1 MSADELDLTLR
12 RSDAELA
19 SAPTLADPSIAT
31 ALEETQSG
39 WPDERRGLLAGTT
52 LAGRYDVIDLL
63 GEGGMGEVYRAR
75 DRELDEL
82 VALKLLRPDVAGL
95 PAWLDRFRNEVR
107 LARRVTHRN
116 VARTFE
122 LGEAEGTR
130 FLTME
135 LVDGESVGS
144 ILERRGALDVASAV
158 RIGIGV
164 AEALA
169 AAHAVGVVHR
179 DVKPDN
185 VMVARDGR
193 VVVTDFGI
201 AHETRDDAGAR
212 TFAGTPAYMAPE
224 QAAGEPASPR
234 SDLYALGVTLF
245 EMVAGSLPFTA
256 QSSAAMLAARLLV
269 DPPDVRE
276 QAPGAS
282 AAFAEIVRKAMAKD
296 PTLRYPSA
304 EALATSLSTV
314 VVGAEDVR
322 PIELDVPSFPARAI
336 RTVVVLPFAESLRST
351 YLTDALFDRVTQLLG
366 RVPRLRVIPRAY
378 VDPATSGTDEDAV
391 VGDLTVSGLRPGD
404 GEGETAITGVDAQG
418 HARFRFEATVV
429 AARMDAVAETLA
441 RMTAAALDLDSPA
454 TATTLLDREAA
465 VQELVLRAGHLYHK
479 ALTPDLQ
486 EAVRLYENALVLA
499 PHDPRV
505 LAGFSMALARSFFY
519 ESPRD
524 ATLDR
529 ADAASRR
536 ALELAPGLAES
547 HLARGHLALHR
558 GEPISAAG
566 HFREAL
572 ALAPQRPEGHEWIGR
587 LLLETGELRDAL
599 PRVRTAM
606 RIDPRLSSLQWEV
619 ARAWALLGDWERF
632 DALVGEIRRR
642 TTGYIGRFAGRVRQ
656 AAWRGDGAQLE
667 ALDAEFLATPA
678 AGIFDQKLSRA
689 LLDVYWLGRYDE
701 VFGTLAEACGAQS
714 SPSLRRVAFTT
725 QLFTEAAAFAG
736 DAATALEELER
747 ADSAGLIDLHWV
759 DCCPLL
765 APLRSEPRFLAAR
778 ARVAQRAEDVI
789 AQLYEV

>member
-1 MSADELDLTLR
+1 LHVLSVD
-12 RSDAELA
+12 ELA
-19 SAPTLADPSIAT
+19 SAPTLAVTSTET
-31 ALEETQSG
+31 ALEETQSA
-39 WPDERRGLLAGTT
+39 WQDENRGLLAGTT
-52 LAGRYDVIDLL
+52 VAGRYDVIDLL
-63 GEGGMGEVYRAR
+63 GKGGMGEVYRAR

-144 ILERRGALDVASAV
+144 ILERRGALDVASAA
-158 RIGIGV
+158 RIGVGV
-164 AEALA
+164 AEALG

-201 AHETRDDAGAR
+201 AHETRDNAGAR

-224 QAAGEPASPR
+224 QAAGEPASPS

-245 EMVAGSLPFTA
+245 ELVAGSLPFTG
-256 QSSAAMLAARLLV
+256 QSPAAMLAARLLV
-269 DPPDVRE
+269 DAPDVRE
-276 QAPGAS
+276 QAPSAS
-282 AAFAEIVRKAMAKD
+282 AAFAEIVRKLMAKD
-296 PTLRYPSA
+296 PALRYPSA
-304 EALATSLSTV
+304 EALATSLAAV
-314 VVGAEDVR
+314 VTNAEDVR
-322 PIELDVPSFPARAI
+322 PIELEVPSLPAGAI
-336 RTVVVLPFAESLRST
+336 RTVVVLPFAEPLRST
-351 YLTDALFDRVTQLLG
+351 YLTEALFDRVTQLLG
-366 RVPRLRVIPRAY
+366 RVPRLRVLPRAY
-378 VDPATSGTDEDAV
+378 VDPTTSEREDAE
-391 VGDLTVSGLRPGD
+391 VGDLTVSGQRG
-404 GEGETAITGVDAQG
+404 GEGEGAIAISGVDAEG
-418 HARFRFEATVV
+418 RERFRFELDV
-429 AARMDAVAETLA
+429 AAARVDAVAETLA
-441 RMTAAALDLDSPA
+441 RVTAAALGLDSPA
-454 TATTLLDREAA
+454 AATTLPHREAT
-465 VQELVLRAGHLYHK
+465 VLELVLRADHKYHK
-479 ALTPDLQ
+479 ALARDLQ
-486 EAVRLYENALVLA
+486 EAVRLYEEALALA
-499 PHDPRV
+499 PQDARV

-536 ALELAPGLAES
+536 ALELSPELAEC

-558 GEPISAAG
+558 GEPISAAR

-587 LLLETGELRDAL
+587 LLLETGDLRDAT
-599 PRVRTAM
+599 PRVQMAM
-606 RIDPRLSSLQWEV
+606 RIDARVITLQWEV
-619 ARAWALLGDWERF
+619 ARAWALLGDWARF
-632 DALVGEIRRR
+632 DALVEEIRQR
-642 TTGYIGRFAGRVRQ
+642 TTGYIGRFAGRIRH
-656 AAWRGDGAQLE
+656 AAWRGDRARLDELE
-667 ALDAEFLATPA
+667 LEYAATPA

-689 LLDVYWLGRYDE
+689 LLDVYRNGRYDE
-701 VFGTLAEACGAQS
+701 VRGTLAEACGPQS

-736 DAATALEELER
+736 DAATALGELER

-759 DCCPLL
+759 DLCPLL
-765 APLRSEPRFLAAR
+765 APLRSEPRFHAAR
-778 ARVAQRAEDVI
+778 ARVAQRAEDVV
-789 AQLYEV
+789 AQLHGV